1 MGVFLFFSF
10 LGFAYAGYKT
20 VAISG
25 APDHVLRAGQ
35 PASGVQAS
43 IQHIHKRRK
52 RKVEEEEDVVVVV

>member
-43 IQHIHKRRK
+43 IQHKRRK
-52 RKVEEEEDVVVVV
+52 RKVEEEEEDVVVVV